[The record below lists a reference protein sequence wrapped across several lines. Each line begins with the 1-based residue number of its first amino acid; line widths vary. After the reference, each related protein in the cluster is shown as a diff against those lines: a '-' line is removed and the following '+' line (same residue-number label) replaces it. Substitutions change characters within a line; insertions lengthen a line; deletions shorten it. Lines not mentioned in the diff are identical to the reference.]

1 VPRRPGLGDTVD
13 EAAAVGETQP
23 IPGCQPELDALL
35 RLEVGAKG
43 LRGTDGWPDDELAG
57 FESLVESFHRRM
69 EGKTIVQHSVRAQT
83 SASPALREG

>member
-1 VPRRPGLGDTVD
+1 
-13 EAAAVGETQP
+13 
-23 IPGCQPELDALL
+23 
-35 RLEVGAKG
+35 VGAKG